1 MRFPISPTALALS
14 LGICTLAGCGT
25 PANQQAASSGTQ
37 PPATQASAPPVTQA
51 PPPPQGPPVSINA
64 EMVSF
69 VDHAAHALWDVEKKG
84 NAPRTDDD
92 WALVEDHA
100 TQLAAAGS
108 LIMLPGTGVNDKTL
122 TEQPDWQKFARALS
136 DTGMAALKAS
146 QAKDLKALV
155 AANSQLV
162 DACEGCHK
170 RFKPAL
176 PSEGISHRH
185 RAG

>member
-1 MRFPISPTALALS
+1 MKLTTPRIVLALS
-14 LGICTLAGCGT
+14 VGIYLFASCSAPDNRQ
-25 PANQQAASSGTQ
+25 PAPSTVQSAPPSGTQ
-37 PPATQASAPPVTQA
+37 PAAA
-51 PPPPQGPPVSINA
+51 PQGPPVSINA

-69 VDHAAHALWDVEKKG
+69 VDHAAHALWDVERNG
-84 NAPRTDDD
+84 NAPKTDED

-108 LIMLPGTGVNDKTL
+108 LLRLPGTGVNDKTL
-122 TEQPDWQKFARALS
+122 TVQPDWEKWTRALS
-136 DTGMAALKAS
+136 DAGTGALTAS
-146 QAKDLKALV
+146 KAKDLKALV

-176 PSEGISHRH
+176 PSEGINHRH
-185 RAG
+185 RPM